1 MLPSLLLI
9 VEVSS
14 DGVRPAATAA
24 ELAFP
29 TMNPSTK
36 MLETRLGVGGGG
48 DMLLLVVVVVLALV
62 LLLVV
67 VDLLGVVA
75 TVVCA
80 ALVVLEFVEV
90 LLGAVDVE
98 VVVVTVVDLSE
109 VIVGFNLRGT
119 SVFLVDNSGEGAGV
133 VFCVTG
139 DAGLGQRVVFF
150 VVF

>member
-1 MLPSLLLI
+1 MFPFLLLI

-14 DGVRPAATAA
+14 DGDRPAATAA

-48 DMLLLVVVVVLALV
+48 DMLLLVVVVLALV

-67 VDLLGVVA
+67 VDPLGVVA

-119 SVFLVDNSGEGAGV
+119 SVFLGDNFGEGAGV

-139 DAGLGQRVVFF
+139 DAGLGQRDVFF